1 LQHEQSRVELS
12 PRERRAFL
20 LAKLHSLTGL
30 VPVGTFVVLHLYT
43 NAQALGGQAAFDAAV
58 GRSNRLPFPLAVEVL
73 GLWLPLAYHA
83 LYGLHRVLGSRP
95 QLGAY
100 PFARNWAYFGQ
111 RLTGVVAL
119 LFVAWHL
126 WQLRVQVL
134 LGQMNRSDYFQELC
148 SRLGG
153 TGTLGVPW
161 FALGFL
167 GAMAAVA
174 FHLANGVH
182 GFCFSWGITGSLGSS
197 RRASAVCGLGGVA
210 LFAVGASTILYFAT
224 GWRIG
229 SSDLSV
235 EGAPGVTCS
244 ELSDG
249 QRAALERTRHGAA
262 PFASAG
268 RGRK

>member
-20 LAKLHSLTGL
+20 LAKLHSLTGVL
-30 VPVGTFVVLHLYT
+30 PVGTFVVLHLYT
-43 NAQALGGQAAFDAAV
+43 NAQALGGQAAFDAALV
-58 GRSNRLPFPLAVEVL
+58 RSNRLPFPLGVEVL

-83 LYGLHRVLGSRP
+83 LYGLHRVWRSRP
-95 QLGAY
+95 RLGAY

-111 RLTGVVAL
+111 RLTGVVVL
-119 LFVAWHL
+119 WFVAWHL
-126 WQLRVQVL
+126 WQFRLQVL
-134 LGQMNRSDYFQELC
+134 LGRMNRSDYFQELC
-148 SRLGG
+148 ARLGG
-153 TGTLGVPW
+153 TGAFGVPW

-174 FHLANGVH
+174 FHLANGAH

-197 RRASAVCGLGGVA
+197 RRASAFCGLGGIG

-229 SSDLSV
+229 SSDSAV
-235 EGAPGVTCS
+235 QGASGVTCS

-249 QRAALERTRHGAA
+249 QRAALERTRHGAVTL
-262 PFASAG
+262 PSTG
-268 RGRK
+268 PGRK